1 MKNNTRF
8 IVLCLVGL
16 AAWFVQAMTFVDL
29 VHPDEVLLD
38 DRPSDRVAVAADGTV
53 TLAGGEASFIRLK
66 WKTAFPKQTKVVHR
80 LCALHTIFCQEKKF
94 DLWCEH
100 SWWTLHQCYFWRGQC
115 VEKHCVLRY
124 WFPRLRS
131 H

>member
-38 DRPSDRVAVAADGTV
+38 DSGSGRVMEVGVAPRP
-53 TLAGGEASFIRLK
+53 AGGWYLVIA
-66 WKTAFPKQTKVVHR
+66 
-80 LCALHTIFCQEKKF
+80 CAAA
-94 DLWCEH
+94 
-100 SWWTLHQCYFWRGQC
+100 
-115 VEKHCVLRY
+115 
-124 WFPRLRS
+124 
-131 H
+131 